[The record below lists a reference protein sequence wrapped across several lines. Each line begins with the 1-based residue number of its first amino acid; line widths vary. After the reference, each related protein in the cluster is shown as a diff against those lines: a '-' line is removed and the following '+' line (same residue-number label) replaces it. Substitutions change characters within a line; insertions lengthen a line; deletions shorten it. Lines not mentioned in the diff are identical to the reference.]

1 MIGILGGTF
10 DPIHFG
16 HLRPALELREEL
28 GLREIRFIPLRR
40 AVHRPQPCASPDQ
53 RLAMLK
59 LAVAGVAGFR
69 VDERE
74 LRRSGASYTY
84 DTLLELRAELGAEE
98 PLCLLLGTDAFAGFP
113 SWHRPND
120 IMGLAHLIVMRR
132 PGDFPVG
139 VGDRQAWVAPHLCQ
153 KAARLR
159 ELPAGRVIFQE
170 VTALDISATA
180 IRGEVARGRSPRF
193 LVPDAVMS
201 FIEGAGLYR

>member
-16 HLRPALELREEL
+16 HLRPALELRDEL

-40 AVHRPQPCASPDQ
+40 AVHRPQPRASGDQ

-74 LRRSGASYTY
+74 LRRSGASYSF

-120 IMGLAHLIVMRR
+120 ILGLAHLIVMRR

-139 VGDRQAWVAPHLCQ
+139 TGDMQAWVDSHLCRT
-153 KAARLR
+153 AARLR
-159 ELPAGRVIFQE
+159 ELPAGRVFFQE

-201 FIEGAGLYR
+201 FIEEAGLYR

>member
-16 HLRPALELREEL
+16 HLRPALEVREEL

-40 AVHRPQPCASPDQ
+40 AVHRPQPQASGDQ

-98 PLCLLLGTDAFAGFP
+98 PLCLLLGTDAFAGFL
-113 SWHRPND
+113 SWHRPNA

-139 VGDRQAWVAPHLCQ
+139 MGDMQAWVAPHLCQ
-153 KAARLR
+153 TAARLR
-159 ELPAGRVIFQE
+159 ELPTGRVFFQE

-201 FIEGAGLYR
+201 FIEEAGLYR

>member
-59 LAVAGVAGFR
+59 LAVAGVAEFG

-113 SWHRPND
+113 SWHRPKD

-132 PGDFPVG
+132 PGDFPMG
-139 VGDRQAWVAPHLCQ
+139 TGDLQAWVTPHLCQ
-153 KAARLR
+153 TAARLR
-159 ELPAGRVIFQE
+159 ELPAGRVFFQE